1 MGADCNQAKFEFHP
15 LGARDV
21 VGRFDGGM
29 ISSDGGGLLLREV
42 EQRTGILRQ
51 FAGCFSD
58 HRDANLIE
66 HTVEELL
73 AQRVYGLTLGYEDLL
88 DHDDLRRD
96 PLLATMVGKT
106 DPQGDERA
114 RARDKGKPLAGKST
128 LNRLELSPVGA
139 DEDSRYKKIVC
150 HTSRVDALFVD
161 VFLQAHDTPPARIVI
176 DLDSTFAPLH
186 GHQLG
191 RFFHGYYD
199 CYCYLP
205 LYVFCGE
212 HLLAVRLRPANI
224 DGAAG
229 ALEVIQRIVEQI
241 RARWPQ
247 TQIVLRGDSGFCRE
261 NLMAWCE
268 KSGVDYVF
276 GLARNN
282 RLCRI
287 IGAEM
292 HQAKLQCEATGQAAR
307 VFSDFEYRTKKSW
320 SRARRVVGKAEH
332 LENKANPRFVVT
344 SLPPALKELQ
354 TSSSSASSACQ
365 PSRSPTPPAQSTSGR
380 GSEVI
385 VGIDARTLYEEE
397 YCARG
402 EMENRIKEQQ
412 LYLFADRLSA
422 ATMRANQLRLYEA
435 GVAYLLIH
443 ALRRLGL
450 RDTPLQQAQTPTIR
464 QKLFKIGVQIVVS
477 TRRVF
482 CSWSQ
487 AYPYQ
492 ELFRKIWENLRG
504 PAAWNNPHTPS
515 LQSPSPLRC

>member
-1 MGADCNQAKFEFHP
+1 MGAECNQAKFEFHP
-15 LGARDV
+15 LGSRDV

-58 HRDANLIE
+58 HRDADLIE
-66 HTVEELL
+66 HTVEDLL

-96 PLLATMVGKT
+96 PLLATLVGKT
-106 DPQGDERA
+106 DPQGENRA
-114 RARDKGKPLAGKST
+114 RARDRGKPLAGKST
-128 LNRLELSPVGA
+128 LNRLELTPVGA

-161 VFLQAHDTPPARIVI
+161 VFLQAHDTPSAELNAPSPPARIVI

-212 HLLAVRLRPANI
+212 HLLAATLRPANI

-229 ALEVIQRIVEQI
+229 AREVIQRIVERI

-268 KSGVDYVF
+268 KNGVDYVF

-320 SRARRVVGKAEH
+320 SRPRRVVGKAEH

-344 SLPPALKELQ
+344 SLPPVCADSPSAAREQ
-354 TSSSSASSACQ
+354 SSNAA
-365 PSRSPTPPAQSTSGR
+365 PA
-380 GSEVI
+380 GSNAI
-385 VGIDARTLYEEE
+385 RGIDARTLYEDE

-492 ELFRKIWENLRG
+492 ELFRRIWENLRG
-504 PAAWNNPHTPS
+504 PSENRQTPAP
-515 LQSPSPLRC
+515 QRC